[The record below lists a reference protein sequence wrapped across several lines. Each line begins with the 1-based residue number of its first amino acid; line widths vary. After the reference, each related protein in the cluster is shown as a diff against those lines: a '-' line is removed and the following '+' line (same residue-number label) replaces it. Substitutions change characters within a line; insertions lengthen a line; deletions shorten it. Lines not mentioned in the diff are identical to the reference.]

1 MASFT
6 QPSIELSYG
15 TKFSRVLMI
24 LGAGLFG
31 AVGFISGAVV
41 AVIFLATTKTL
52 SGDSYLYPLAPFKWK
67 ALKRLLFRSEK

>member
-1 MASFT
+1 
-6 QPSIELSYG
+6 
-15 TKFSRVLMI
+15 MI

-31 AVGFISGAVV
+31 AVGFIAGAVV

>member
-15 TKFSRVLMI
+15 IKFSRVLMI
-24 LGAGLFG
+24 LGAGLLG
-31 AVGFISGAVV
+31 IGGFIAGVV
-41 AVIFLATTKTL
+41 ISVIFLATTKTL
-52 SGDSYLYPLAPFKWK
+52 SGDSYLYPLVPFKWK